1 MTRSRNRIGSFS
13 LIGALVGFLFVT
25 FQPWLPLDR
34 VLLFNGLS
42 LKGLL
47 SAFFDASLVGA
58 LADWFAIAA
67 LFRNPLGIRLP
78 HANILAKNKDAIA
91 EAVPRFLTS
100 FVSEQRIAAELGA
113 VDFAGK
119 VEKVIQEGAAR
130 EEVNEFLRSRL
141 STLIAG
147 SSAEAGGS
155 RDQGV
160 RILVREALQLIGEK
174 IDTAAAF
181 ASLLGW
187 VRREGYDNRIV
198 EGVTEFLRVQ
208 IGMNIARLA
217 GAITP
222 IVKRNAGWQGI
233 FVGQGTVERLLQG
246 VQSELAQVRANPR
259 HELRRFLVETLDGY
273 AARLSGQASDPG
285 GDRDRF
291 RQSVRG
297 FFQSESFQS
306 GCADFLDNLL
316 RRLGADLGSSP
327 SGFVET
333 LTRVEH
339 ALEVQFRS
347 NPDFRKGFNR
357 GVASLLTGA
366 ITKSRLIEGLTGYLA
381 TILKSTDEQEFVRR
395 IEEAVWNDLQ
405 YIRVNGAAV
414 GALVGLVLAVMS
426 ALLPR

>member
-1 MTRSRNRIGSFS
+1 
-13 LIGALVGFLFVT
+13 
-25 FQPWLPLDR
+25 
-34 VLLFNGLS
+34 
-42 LKGLL
+42 
-47 SAFFDASLVGA
+47 
-58 LADWFAIAA
+58 
-67 LFRNPLGIRLP
+67 
-78 HANILAKNKDAIA
+78 
-91 EAVPRFLTS
+91 
-100 FVSEQRIAAELGA
+100 VSEERIAAELGA

-119 VEKVIQEGAAR
+119 VEAVIQGGAAR
-130 EEVNEFLRSRL
+130 DELNEFLRSRL
-141 STLIAG
+141 SALIAG
-147 SSAEAGGS
+147 SAAGPAGGN

-160 RILVREALQLIGEK
+160 RALVREALLLIGEK
-174 IDTAAAF
+174 MDTAAAF

-187 VRREGYDNRIV
+187 VRREGYDNRIL

-233 FVGQGTVERLLQG
+233 FVGQGTIERLLQG

-273 AARLSGQASDPG
+273 SARLSGQASDPG

-291 RQSVRG
+291 RQSVRD
-297 FFQSESFQS
+297 FLQSEPFQA
-306 GCADFLDNLL
+306 GCADFLEDLL
-316 RRLGADLGSSP
+316 RRLGSDLGRSP
-327 SGFVET
+327 SGFVAT
-333 LTRVEH
+333 LTRAEQ

-381 TILKSTDEQEFVRR
+381 TILKSTDEKEFVRR

-405 YIRVNGAAV
+405 YIRVNGAVV
-414 GALVGLVLAVMS
+414 GALVGLVLAMVS
-426 ALLPR
+426 AFLPR